1 MAGSGSVRRKSDFG
15 AVKRSRAQRR
25 QSRNRML
32 AVALLVCAL
41 VGLQYRLWFGDGGV
55 TEVMALRSAI
65 EVQRGENESLY
76 ARNRQL
82 EAEVIDLKS
91 GLESIE
97 YRARRDLGMTRRDET
112 FYQIVERR

>member
-1 MAGSGSVRRKSDFG
+1 MAGSGSVRRKGDFSG
-15 AVKRSRAQRR
+15 VRRSRAQRR

-32 AVALLVCAL
+32 AGAFLACAL
-41 VGLQYRLWFGDGGV
+41 VGLQYRLWFGDGGLNA
-55 TEVMALRSAI
+55 VMDLRTAI
-65 EVQRGENESLY
+65 EAQHEENERLY

-82 EAEVIDLKS
+82 EAEVIDLKT

-97 YRARRDLGMTRRDET
+97 FRARRDLGMTRRDET

>member
-1 MAGSGSVRRKSDFG
+1 MAGSGSVWRKGDFG
-15 AVKRSRAQRR
+15 GVKRSRAQRR

-32 AVALLVCAL
+32 AGVVLVAAL
-41 VGLQYRLWFGDGGV
+41 AGLQYRLWFGDGGV
-55 TEVMALRSAI
+55 TAVFELRGAISA
-65 EVQRGENESLY
+65 QKQENERLY

-82 EAEVIDLKS
+82 EAEVIDLKT

-97 YRARRDLGMTRRDET
+97 FRARRDLGMTRRDET